1 VDFKY
6 GKLVSKEFIIDKLQ
20 WDKNNWMKKIS
31 WKIAKNAK
39 QKINTCPIC
48 NTKQSTKFFG
58 WYGYSYLRCKKC
70 ELIYANRRL
79 TEEKS
84 LSFYSDDKDSKADYD
99 ADYIYTNKKYLKE
112 REIIIK
118 PKIDFIKKYSKGK
131 KWLDIGSADGAAIQ
145 VLKKLKF
152 DALGLE
158 ISPRSVNFA
167 KKYRNVELIPQPL
180 EEFAKENTKKWNVVS
195 IIGVMDIIPNPMN
208 ILKTSHDLL
217 AKNGI
222 IAINVPNYESV
233 STAVQMNI
241 KEPDRHLGNDI
252 MRAYSLKSLKFA
264 LNKAGFETVGVWYFG
279 MDTIELIRYIRTL
292 NKKFENSEID
302 KILCS
307 KINELQKVFDE
318 SHLGDQILI
327 VGRKK

>member
-1 VDFKY
+1 MDFKY
-6 GKLVSKEFIIDKLQ
+6 GKLVSKEFITDKLE
-20 WDKNNWMKKIS
+20 WDKDNYYKKIS
-31 WKIAKNAK
+31 RKIAKNAK
-39 QKINTCPIC
+39 QKIDKCPIC
-48 NTKQSTKFFG
+48 NSKDSKKFFG
-58 WYGYSYLRCKKC
+58 WYGYAYLRCKKC

-84 LSFYSDDKDSKADYD
+84 LSFYSEDKDYD

-112 REIIIK
+112 REKIIK
-118 PKIDFIKKYSKGK
+118 PKIDFIRKYSKGK
-131 KWLDIGSADGAAIQ
+131 KWLDVGSADGASIQ

-152 DALGLE
+152 DALGIE
-158 ISPRSVNFA
+158 ISQRSVKFA
-167 KKYRNVELIPQPL
+167 QKYRKVKLYPKPL

-195 IIGVMDIIPNPMN
+195 IIGVMDIIPNPME
-208 ILKTSHDLL
+208 ILKTSNELL

-233 STAVQMNI
+233 SSAVQMLI
-241 KEPDRHLGNDI
+241 KEPDRHLGTDI

-264 LNKAGFETVGVWYFG
+264 LNKTGFEPIGVWFFG
-279 MDTIELIRYIRTL
+279 MDTIELIRFIRTS

-307 KINELQKVFDE
+307 KINELQHVFDQA
-318 SHLGDQILI
+318 HLGDQILI
-327 VGRKK
+327 IGRKK